1 MANAPDMEDSSIIDT
16 AALGRIKEQLNHK
29 AVYICVVGKYNSGK
43 TTFINALL
51 GKE

>member
-1 MANAPDMEDSSIIDT
+1 MGDTSIIDT
-16 AALGRIKEQLNHK
+16 AALGRIKEQLNHTT
-29 AVYICVVGKYNSGK
+29 VYVCIIGKYNSGK